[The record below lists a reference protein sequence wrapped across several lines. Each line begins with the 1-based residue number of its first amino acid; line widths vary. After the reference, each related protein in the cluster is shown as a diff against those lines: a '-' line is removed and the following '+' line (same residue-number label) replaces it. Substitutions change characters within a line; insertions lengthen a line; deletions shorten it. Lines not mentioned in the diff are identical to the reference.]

1 MRRGIGEWVQRL
13 LVDKLLGMPRPAARR
28 LFGPPPT
35 NDRGARLDW
44 QLHVLLSLK
53 ELLGVP
59 DLHAHPLEKARDI
72 YNQSCRVFA
81 RPGCQVAEV
90 REVEI
95 PGPAGTVPAR
105 LYRPTEA
112 ETLPGVV
119 FYHGGGF
126 TIGTLDG
133 YDSLCR
139 HLADRGGCL
148 VASVDYRL
156 APEHPFPAAVDD
168 ALAAYRWMR
177 ERAGT
182 LGVDPDR
189 IAVAGDS
196 AGGNI
201 AAVTSHRAVDR
212 DLAPPALQL
221 LIYPKTDE
229 GGSYA
234 SRRHFDEG
242 FYLPWELVEWFSDH
256 YLAGAD
262 FDGPAAD
269 HPHISP
275 IVYERPGQLP
285 PTIVVT
291 AGFDPLRDE
300 GEAYA
305 DRLEA
310 HGVRVM
316 RHRRDRLVHG
326 FVTMGGV
333 VDAAARAMGDI
344 AEALRRELHRR

>member
-1 MRRGIGEWVQRL
+1 MRRGIGERAQRL
-13 LVDKLLGMPRPAARR
+13 LVANLLGMPQPAVRR

-35 NDRGARLDW
+35 NDRGAPLDW
-44 QLHVLLSLK
+44 QLHALLSLK
-53 ELLGVP
+53 ERLGIP
-59 DLHAHPLEKARDI
+59 DLHAHELEEAREI
-72 YNQSCRVFA
+72 YDQSCRVFD
-81 RPGCQVAEV
+81 RPGCEMAEV
-90 REVEI
+90 RDIDI
-95 PGPAGTVPAR
+95 PGPAGTVPVR

-119 FYHGGGF
+119 FSHGGGF

-139 HLADRGGCL
+139 HLADRGGCV

-168 ALAAYRWMR
+168 GLAAYRWMR
-177 ERAGT
+177 ERADD
-182 LGVDPDR
+182 LGVEPDR

-212 DLAPPALQL
+212 DLEPPPLPL

-229 GGSYA
+229 GGTYA
-234 SRRHFDEG
+234 SRRHFAEG
-242 FYLPWELVEWFSDH
+242 YYLPWELVEWFADH
-256 YLAGAD
+256 YYGAAD
-262 FDGPAAD
+262 FEGAAAD
-269 HPHISP
+269 HPGISP
-275 IVYERPGQLP
+275 IAYERPGRLP
-285 PTIVVT
+285 PTVIVT

-310 HGVRVM
+310 HGVRVL

-333 VDAAARAMGDI
+333 VDAAARAVADI
-344 AEALRRELHRR
+344 AETLRRELRRG